1 MEQLSESEWREIFE
15 EQEKDSKRNVDM
27 MRKYK
32 IPKATYIRYKKKYAA
47 KKNDFLELKREEEQ
61 PTPKQ
66 KHNKTK
72 LTFPN
77 GLIIEVSW

>member
-32 IPKATYIRYKKKYAA
+32 IPKATYIRYKKKVRG
-47 KKNDFLELKREEEQ
+47 KKEWFFRTKKRRRTTY
-61 PTPKQ
+61 P
-66 KHNKTK
+66 KTK
-72 LTFPN
+72 T
-77 GLIIEVSW
+77 